1 MKIIFETNIKYIC
14 RLKIS
19 RKLYR
24 KINMKNKIKFFTII
38 SLLFIALNTK
48 PINAA
53 SGSASGIG
61 YTVYGSINDTL
72 LNASVSGTSASNVR
86 VFVNG
91 YVQRPNG
98 VSYCSTISGNPYV
111 NYGYRAVYKDAVFWV
126 SGYISSEVSGV
137 PGVAFSLHNWL

>member
-14 RLKIS
+14 RLEIS

-86 VFVNG
+86 VFVKG
-91 YVQRPNG
+91 YVQRPTG
-98 VSYCSTISGNPYV
+98 VYPCDTISGYPYV
-111 NYGYRAVYKDAVFWV
+111 NYGYRAVYKDSVNWV
-126 SGYISSEVSGV
+126 SGDISSTVSGA
-137 PGVAFSLHNWL
+137 PGAAFSLRNR